1 MNENMETKDILTTKW
16 LRGLMYTTIASL
28 VNGVLNVFPF
38 VPTALTTWI
47 SRGILLAVFICLFK
61 LGTVNARYQKAAI
74 CRGIMLACTLIIAF
88 LFASPLLSLVSSIAS
103 IVAVYQEY
111 TAHSELLEQM
121 DPKLSGKWHSLFLWG
136 IAAGLLV
143 SIGSVIATMI
153 LVMQELDAVGN
164 TAVVIGL
171 LSIPQFIID
180 VIYLLYLKRMV
191 AIFDRNATLQ

>member
-1 MNENMETKDILTTKW
+1 MNENMETKNILMTKW
-16 LRGLMYTTIASL
+16 LRGLMYAAIASL
-28 VNGVLNVFPF
+28 VNSVLNVFPF
-38 VPTALTTWI
+38 VPATLTTWI
-47 SRGILLAVFICLFK
+47 SRAIILAVYISLFK
-61 LGTVNARYQKAAI
+61 LGTVNARYHKAAI

-111 TAHSELLEQM
+111 NAHSELVEKK

-153 LVMQELDAVGN
+153 LVMQELDAVGI

-191 AIFDRNATLQ
+191 AIFDEDTRLQ